1 MFNGT
6 GITDVCQ
13 PVAWVWVS
21 VRTPASGETTGY
33 GYQRTRQEG
42 DGDGTRRHD
51 ERAQANP
58 VK

>member
-21 VRTPASGETTGY
+21 VRTPASGETTDY
-33 GYQRTRQEG
+33 GYQRTR
-42 DGDGTRRHD
+42 
-51 ERAQANP
+51 
-58 VK
+58 

>member
-21 VRTPASGETTGY
+21 VRTPARGEHDGPWNISAPARKAMEMEPGGTT
-33 GYQRTRQEG
+33 RVRKPI
-42 DGDGTRRHD
+42 R
-51 ERAQANP
+51 
-58 VK
+58 